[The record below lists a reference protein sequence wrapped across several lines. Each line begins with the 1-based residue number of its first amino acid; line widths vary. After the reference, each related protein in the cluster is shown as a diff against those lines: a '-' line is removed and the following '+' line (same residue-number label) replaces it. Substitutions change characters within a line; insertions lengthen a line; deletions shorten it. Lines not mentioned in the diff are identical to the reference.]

1 MDWYVISDIDQLD
14 TPALVVYPDRVKE
27 NIRLAVEMA
36 GGPARLRPHVK
47 THKSPETTRLLLD
60 AGIRSFKCATIAEAE
75 MLAVT
80 GADDVLLAYQPIG
93 PKAERLAALI
103 KKYPD
108 TLFACLIDNGQA
120 AAAMAKVFSDKGLT
134 VPVWLD
140 LNVGMDR
147 TGITPG
153 AEALQLYKEALALNG
168 ITPVG
173 LHAYDGHVRD
183 ADLAERT
190 KKCDEGFAKVTAL
203 RDSIAALGSAGSPVL
218 TCGGPSTPA
227 PAPGH
232 TPTPLPIIAGGSP
245 TFPIHSRRAGIQC
258 SPGTFVYW
266 DKGYSDAFKE
276 QPFSHAA
283 LVVTRVISLRG
294 DTRLCLDLG
303 HKSIAPEN
311 DLGNRVYFLNAPHLR
326 PVGQSEEH
334 LVVEAGP
341 GHGYD
346 VGDVFYGVPIHI
358 CPTVALYERA
368 FTIQGN
374 RVTGNFKNIARDRF
388 LSV

>member
-14 TPALVVYPDRVKE
+14 TPALVVYPDRIKE
-27 NIRLAVEMA
+27 NIRLAIEMV
-36 GGPARLRPHVK
+36 GDSARLRPHIK
-47 THKSPETTRLLLD
+47 THKSPDTTRLMLD

-75 MLAVT
+75 MLALA
-80 GADDVLLAYQPIG
+80 GAEDVLLAYQPIG
-93 PKAERLAALI
+93 PKAARLAALI

-108 TLFACLIDNGQA
+108 VRFACLIDNAPA
-120 AAAMAKVFSDKGLT
+120 AAAMAQVFAGQGLT

-147 TGITPG
+147 TGIAPG
-153 AEALQLYKEALALNG
+153 DAALQLYKETLTLKG

-173 LHAYDGHVRD
+173 LHAYDGHIRD
-183 ADLAERT
+183 ADLTQRT
-190 KKCDEGFAKVTAL
+190 QKCDEGFAQVTAL
-203 RDSIAALGSAGSPVL
+203 RDSIAALATAPATAASSAQTPASSPV
-218 TCGGPSTPA
+218 PA
-227 PAPGH
+227 SG
-232 TPTPLPIIAGGSP
+232 LSIIAGGSP
-245 TFPIHSRRAGIQC
+245 TFPIHSRRADIQC

-266 DKGYSDAFKE
+266 DKGYSDSFKE

-311 DLGNRVYFLNAPHLR
+311 ELGNRVYFLNGPHLR

-341 GHGYD
+341 DHGYT
-346 VGDVFYGVPIHI
+346 VGDIFYGVPIHI

-368 FTIQGN
+368 FTIQNGKI
-374 RVTGNFKNIARDRF
+374 TGQFRNTARDRV

>member
-1 MDWYVISDIDQLD
+1 MDWYSITDIDQLD
-14 TPALVVYPDRVKE
+14 TPALVIYPDRIKE
-27 NIRLAVEMA
+27 NIRLAIEMV
-36 GGPARLRPHVK
+36 GDPARLRPHVK
-47 THKSPETTRLLLD
+47 THKSPDTTRLMLD

-75 MLAVT
+75 MLALA
-80 GADDVLLAYQPIG
+80 GAEDVLLAYQPIG
-93 PKAERLAALI
+93 PKAARLAALI

-108 TLFACLIDNGQA
+108 VRFACLIDNAPA
-120 AAAMAKVFSDKGLT
+120 AAAMGEVFAGQGLT

-147 TGITPG
+147 TGIAPG
-153 AEALQLYKEALALNG
+153 DAALQLYKETLTRKG

-173 LHAYDGHVRD
+173 LHAYDGHIRD
-183 ADLAERT
+183 ADLAQRT
-190 KKCDEGFAKVTAL
+190 QKCDEGFARVTAL
-203 RDSIAALGSAGSPVL
+203 RDNIAALAPSPAQTSVSSPV
-218 TCGGPSTPA
+218 PS
-227 PAPGH
+227 PGAL
-232 TPTPLPIIAGGSP
+232 LPIIAGGSP
-245 TFPIHSRRAGIQC
+245 TFPIHSRRAAVQC

-266 DKGYSDAFKE
+266 DKGYSDSFKE

-311 DLGNRVYFLNAPHLR
+311 ELSNRVYFLNGPHLR

-341 GHGYD
+341 GHGYT

-368 FTIQGN
+368 FAIQNGKI
-374 RVTGNFKNIARDRF
+374 TGEFKNAARDRF